1 MTQNEW
7 RGGEKWFNND
17 CDNQLKSEIA
27 DWILNG
33 FIASQQVSIAN
44 KCKFTSTS
52 KRISLQEIF
61 FAKMPNNGQ

>member
-1 MTQNEW
+1 MNGGVVKSGSIMT
-7 RGGEKWFNND
+7 D
-17 CDNQLKSEIA
+17 QLKSEIA
-27 DWILNG
+27 DWTLNG

-44 KCKFTSTS
+44 KCKFISTS